1 MKMKLNDNDLCFGD
15 LIKYEN
21 GKYVL
26 LKKTETFD
34 YDSERDEFYHLNNR
48 AIGIAE
54 DYLFGINY
62 SEEEQREADDFYN
75 NNFYSI
81 IPKEEEGYVFIDPNS
96 LKVIGNEN
104 KRSR

>member
-1 MKMKLNDNDLCFGD
+1 MKLCDNDLCSGD

-26 LKKTETFD
+26 LKKTETFA
-34 YDSERDEFYHLNNR
+34 YDSERDEFYHLNNS

-54 DYLFGINY
+54 DLFSGINH
-62 SEEEQREADDFYN
+62 SEEEKRETDDFCN

-96 LKVIGNEN
+96 IRVLGENN